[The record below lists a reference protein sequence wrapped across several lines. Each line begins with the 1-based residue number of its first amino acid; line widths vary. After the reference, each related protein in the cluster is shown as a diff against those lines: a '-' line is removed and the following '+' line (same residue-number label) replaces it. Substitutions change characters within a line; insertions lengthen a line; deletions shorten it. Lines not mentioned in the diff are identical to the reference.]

1 LQITPQGNLQASPNQ
16 YLANVVAATL
26 NQSPALKQF
35 RVNIS
40 AQSGIVDLQGSVMT
54 VSQHAEVL
62 RLVRAVPG
70 VAQVNDRI
78 QVAGEIV
85 VAQAPVPLT
94 PVEPLPPQGDKLPKV
109 IGEPKDKKQPPMPI
123 PFPPA
128 PGAPGQPGVAG
139 GLPGAPGFAPGM
151 PGMMPPHGGNFEPLP
166 LHGTPP
172 GFPSATQPP
181 PLPPYAWPS
190 YAPYNNY
197 SRVAYPNMY
206 PYESF
211 PFIGPFY
218 PFPKVPLG
226 WRSVTLSWE
235 DGHWWLGRNATGYD
249 WWRVRYW

>member
-1 LQITPQGNLQASPNQ
+1 
-16 YLANVVAATL
+16 VAATL
-26 NQSPALKQF
+26 NRSPILKQF

-40 AQSGIVDLQGSVMT
+40 AQDGTIELQGSV
-54 VSQHAEVL
+54 QNQNQRAEVL
-62 RLVRAVPG
+62 RLVRTVPG
-70 VAQVNDRI
+70 VTQVSDRM
-78 QVAGEIV
+78 QVAGEV
-85 VAQAPVPLT
+85 VAAQAPTAAPAAPEPLT
-94 PVEPLPPQGDKLPKV
+94 PVEPLPQQGDKLPKV
-109 IGEPKDKKQPPMPI
+109 IGDQKDKKQPLPPPMPV
-123 PFPPA
+123 PFPPV
-128 PGAPGQPGVAG
+128 PGQPGVPG
-139 GLPGAPGFAPGM
+139 GLVPGQPGFAPGM
-151 PGMMPPHGGNFEPLP
+151 PQVAPQPHGTFDPLP
-166 LHGTPP
+166 LGGSPP

-197 SRVAYPNMY
+197 SRVAYPTVY

-235 DGHWWLGRNATGYD
+235 DGHWWLGRNACGHD